1 LTLLFLLLVV
11 DLVFTFFTFGQE
23 VEVEEKL
30 KKELNFAVNKKLQ
43 KRNLGNEGKQIKSI

>member
-23 VEVEEKL
+23 VEVKEKL
-30 KKELNFAVNKKLQ
+30 RIEAKEGMKFCSK
-43 KRNLGNEGKQIKSI
+43 